1 MQSKSKAGNLLP
13 IITNEAS
20 GISVVDARE
29 LHAKLSSGH
38 KFSDWIK
45 SYISTCE
52 YQEGIDFEVNRKLP
66 INPKGGRP
74 EIDYHLTMD
83 MAKEIC
89 MLERNAMGRNIRR
102 YFIEAEK
109 KLTTKRLYAQTTNI
123 TEINKKIKSRNING
137 RKMYPYRELQ
147 ILLGYSTKSSTNVV
161 RRCYASQ
168 IVIMDNI
175 AYVSEEY
182 TRLLMVRATSRTIAK
197 EVRQAAPVLPE
208 GFGQSIINFQN

>member
-1 MQSKSKAGNLLP
+1 MLSKSKAGNLLP

-29 LHAKLSSGH
+29 LHAKLSS
-38 KFSDWIK
+38 KRQFADWIK
-45 SYISTCE
+45 AYISTCE
-52 YQEGIDFEVNRKLP
+52 YEEGVDYVTFHNIVKRSKTNE
-66 INPKGGRP
+66 
-74 EIDYHLTMD
+74 YHLTMD

-89 MLERNAMGRNIRR
+89 MLERNEMGRNIRR

-137 RKMYPYRELQ
+137 RKMYPYRELLS
-147 ILLGYSTKSSTNVV
+147 LLGYSIKTGTNNV

-168 IVIMDNI
+168 MVIMDNI
-175 AYVSEEY
+175 AYVSEDY
-182 TRLLMVRATSRTIAK
+182 TRLLMVRATGRTVAK